1 VVGLRVL
8 RISVVVELCCSGVV
22 ELSLLSKVNYVGVGL
37 WVFGDSDETLCVGG
51 TSDVVD
57 PSLVS
62 KGIAVD
68 VDEVL
73 GILEVSECVDER
85 SVVTVLEC
93 TCSVVYPDVV
103 GSEVSLVS
111 GSTGTV

>member
-1 VVGLRVL
+1 
-8 RISVVVELCCSGVV
+8 VVE
-22 ELSLLSKVNYVGVGL
+22 
-37 WVFGDSDETLCVGG
+37 
-51 TSDVVD
+51 

-85 SVVTVLEC
+85 SGVTVLEC

-111 GSTGTV
+111 GSTGMV